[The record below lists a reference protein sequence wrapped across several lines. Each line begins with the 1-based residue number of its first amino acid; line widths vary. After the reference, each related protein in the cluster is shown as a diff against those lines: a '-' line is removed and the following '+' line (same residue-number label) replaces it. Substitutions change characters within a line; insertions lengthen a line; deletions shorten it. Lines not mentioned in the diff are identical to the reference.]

1 MPAAVVLPF
10 SLHDPDVVGRIA
22 GVAHAAAHR
31 AASVRVLRDGA
42 EAFPAM
48 LELIGAARR
57 RVLFENFIFAGDAT
71 GRRFADG
78 LAAAAKRGIEV
89 RVLYD
94 PVGTALVRGGSIAR
108 VLRDQGVTVRPFRPL
123 SPLAPWS
130 WLRLRHRDHRK
141 SLTVDGELTIVG
153 GLCISDN
160 WSASETGGRGWRD
173 TALLV
178 SGPVAGDVE
187 RAFESLWRRSGEAEA
202 QSPALAPAGEIGR
215 PAVLVAADE
224 PGSHRVSD
232 LYEWLAGQARDSL
245 EITDAYLVTPQRVLA
260 AFEAAA
266 RRGVAV
272 RLLLPGRNNH
282 PAAGAA
288 ARRSYTRLLAAGIEI
303 WEWNGVMVHAKTAVV
318 DGIAS
323 LVGSSNLDPLS
334 MRRNYELNLL
344 VVDPQT
350 GGDMRAMFARDLTG
364 ATRIEPDQ
372 WRRRPRWHR
381 ALEAG
386 ATLLAPDL

>member
-1 MPAAVVLPF
+1 MAAAPPASL
-10 SLHDPDVVGRIA
+10 SLHDAGSVRRIA
-22 GVAHAAAHR
+22 AVARAAAR
-31 AASVRVLRDGA
+31 AAPSVRVLRDGA

-48 LELIGAARR
+48 LELIASARR
-57 RVLFENFIFAGDAT
+57 QVLFENFIFAGDAT
-71 GRRFADG
+71 GRRFAEG
-78 LAAAAKRGIEV
+78 LAAAARRGIDV

-108 VLRDQGVTVRPFRPL
+108 VLRSQGVTTRSFRPL

-141 SLTVDGELTIVG
+141 SLTVDGEVTVVG

-160 WSASETGGRGWRD
+160 WSSSESGGRGWRD

-178 SGPVAGDVE
+178 SGAVAGDVG
-187 RAFESLWRRSGEAEA
+187 RAFESVWRRAGD
-202 QSPALAPAGEIGR
+202 PALKPEPPESPGECGT

-232 LYEWLAGQARDSL
+232 LYEWLAGQARESL
-245 EITDAYLVTPQRVLA
+245 EITDAYLVTPPRVLA

-272 RLLLPGRNNH
+272 RMLLPGHNNH

-288 ARRSYTRLLAAGIEI
+288 ARRSYTRLLAAGIGI
-303 WEWNGVMVHAKTAVV
+303 WEWKGVMVHAKTAVV
-318 DGIAS
+318 DGMAS

-334 MRRNYELNLL
+334 MYRNYELNLL
-344 VVDPQT
+344 VIDAAT
-350 GGDMRAMFARDLTG
+350 GAGMREMFARDLTE
-364 ATRIEPDQ
+364 ATRIEPAH
-372 WRRRPRWHR
+372 WARRPRWHR
-381 ALEAG
+381 AIEFG
-386 ATLLAPDL
+386 ASWLAPNL